1 MSSQESPG
9 AAGNSPRKDSSAA
22 GTPESTP
29 ESTPEQ
35 APAPE
40 RRRVTV
46 RRAPKYVPF
55 LILGGLLGVAAA
67 AIVAYGLP
75 ANNSYDP
82 NTVFG
87 FFMVLCSAG
96 GVMLGAV
103 VALLLDRL
111 SVRRAQNAVVES
123 VPDSD
128 TVTETGAG
136 TETGTGTDS
145 VPDQGP
151 DHDGGASPQGR
162 A

>member
-22 GTPESTP
+22 GTP